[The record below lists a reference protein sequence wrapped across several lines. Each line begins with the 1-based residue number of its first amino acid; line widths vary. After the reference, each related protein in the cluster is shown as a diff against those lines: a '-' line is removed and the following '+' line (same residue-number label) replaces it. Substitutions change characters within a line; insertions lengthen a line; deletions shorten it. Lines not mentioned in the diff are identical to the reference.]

1 MTPRRWRR
9 QPRLELVWPCHG
21 CSQHLPPRFVLMY
34 HRRVPEFVVIKHLP
48 LTSPKLFFGRDE
60 ELGWLEKCWTERV
73 FVASIS
79 AWGGVGKTSLVTK
92 WLCAMR
98 DAGWPG
104 AERVFVWSFY
114 GQGMRTAGSSDGF
127 FAKALE
133 ALGDADPLLGSPWE
147 KGERLGKLVR
157 EKRTLLVLDGVEPM
171 QWGPGEQ
178 EGRFKDPA
186 LQTLVQDLAVNNNGF
201 LLMTSR
207 LPVRDAAGL
216 AGEKVRSRELKHLS
230 PEAGADLLRARKVQG
245 TDEELRQ
252 ASTEYGGHALA
263 LTLLG
268 SYLEDVA
275 DGDIRRRNEIGSL
288 LHDEREGGHARRV
301 MASYEPLLGQTER
314 AILRMLGLFDR
325 PATDEEI
332 TALRAEPVVLGLTD
346 SLVNIDGCAWNKAL
360 AKLRRIG
367 LVGVKIGNDID
378 AHPLVRQHFGEQLKN
393 ENIDA
398 FCEGHRRLY
407 EFLRTNTKELP
418 DTIAEMEPLYKA
430 VVHGCL
436 AGKKQDTFDNVWIP
450 RIRRGDNHYNLT
462 HLGAFGHEVV
472 MLSAYFDPA
481 WEQPAPE
488 FGKADQALILND
500 TGYVL
505 RVLGR
510 LQEAADVL
518 TKGLAQRIG
527 LMHWQGAVRTC
538 SNLTDLYLSGG
549 YVQEAIQLAQASVV
563 LADRSEDTFLRLA
576 MRSSLATCTHATGRF
591 AEAGSLFEEAERIQA
606 EREPKYPLLDS
617 ERGFRYCDFL
627 LDMNHVVDVRERA
640 AITQIWAFSEM
651 RILDIALDHVSLGR
665 AHLVGVKRHKGGDL
679 QEAISH
685 IRQAVDGLRGAGYHQ
700 LVPLGLL
707 ARADLHIHTREFAK
721 ARRDLD
727 EAITIATR
735 CGFRLHECDAHLG
748 YARLAIAEGNRAKA
762 GEHLEKARRIVEET
776 GYHRRDEELA
786 AVETQIAQMNQPV
799 EPPIVDSN
807 LDHEPV
813 VEGRTHVSI
822 VHDNERF
829 DIAIICAVP
838 TELEKIKDTGLVE
851 WAALPH
857 SAHDPSTYYQTIYTT
872 TKTKKA
878 LKVVASMATQMGMPA
893 AAVLA
898 TKMIRRFQPHLL
910 AMVGIAAGAKSD
922 KQNYGNILAPSQTFD
937 YNSGKILLK
946 ENQLCFEPDPNPLPL
961 SARMVGRLQEWAST
975 RRHLDSIRDK
985 WPIGAQRKHIDLHVG
1000 PMGSGAAVVD
1010 VPKPV
1015 MDVMEH
1021 WRKLIGIE
1029 MEAYAA
1035 HLACH
1040 QAIDPP
1046 CEFLCMK
1053 SISDFAGGN
1062 KDEWRDYAAYTSAQ
1076 LCHRFLTEEWEN
1088 LFPR

>member
-1 MTPRRWRR
+1 MR
-9 QPRLELVWPCHG
+9 QPFI
-21 CSQHLPPRFVLMY
+21 FVY
-34 HRRVPEFVVIKHLP
+34 GPAVPEFVVIKHLP
-48 LTSPKLFFGRDE
+48 PTSPEFFFGRDE
-60 ELGWLEKCWTERV
+60 ELVWLEKCWTERA
-73 FVASIS
+73 FVANIS

-92 WLCAMR
+92 WLCGMR

-104 AERVFVWSFY
+104 AERVFVWSLY
-114 GQGMRTAGSSDGF
+114 GQGMRSAGSSDGF
-127 FAKALE
+127 FAAALV
-133 ALGDADPLLGSPWE
+133 AFGDPDPLLGSPWD
-147 KGERLGKLVR
+147 KGERLARLIQ

-186 LQTLVQDLAVNNNGF
+186 LQMLVEGLAVDNKG
-201 LLMTSR
+201 LLLLTSR

-216 AGEKVRSRELKHLS
+216 AGEKVRARELKHLS
-230 PEAGADLLRARKVQG
+230 PDAGVALLRARRVQG
-245 TDEELRQ
+245 TDDELRQ
-252 ASTEYGGHALA
+252 AATEYDGHALA

-268 SYLEDVA
+268 SYLEDIA
-275 DGDIRRRNEIGSL
+275 DGDIRRRHEIGSL
-288 LHDEREGGHARRV
+288 FHDEREGGHARRV

-325 PATDEEI
+325 PATEEEI
-332 TALRAEPVVLGLTD
+332 AALRAEPPVPGLTD
-346 SLVNIDGCAWNKAL
+346 ALVGMGARDWNKAL
-360 AKLRRIG
+360 FKLRRIG
-367 LVGVKIGNDID
+367 LVGAKMGDDID
-378 AHPLVRQHFGEQLKN
+378 AHPLVRQHFGELLKN
-393 ENIDA
+393 ENNDA
-398 FCEGHRRLY
+398 FREGHRRLY
-407 EFLRTNTKELP
+407 EFLRTTTKEFP
-418 DTIAEMEPLYKA
+418 ETIAEMEPLYKA

-436 AGKKQDTFDNVWIP
+436 AGRHEEAGANVWAM
-450 RIRRGDNHYNLT
+450 RISRGNDHFST
-462 HLGAFGHEVV
+462 KKLGAFGNEIA
-472 MLSAYFDPA
+472 MLAAYFDSPWERPA
-481 WEQPAPE
+481 S
-488 FGKADQALILND
+488 
-500 TGYVL
+500 
-505 RVLGR
+505 
-510 LQEAADVL
+510 
-518 TKGLAQRIG
+518 GLSER
-527 LMHWQGAVRTC
+527 
-538 SNLTDLYLSGG
+538 
-549 YVQEAIQLAQASVV
+549 AQASVLNHAGFSLRALGRLREATTV
-563 LADRSEDTFLRLA
+563 VRLGLARDIAREDWVNA
-576 MRSSLATCTHATGRF
+576 AVAASSLSDLLKCRGVLCEALDAARKSVDCADMSGASYERMATRTTLASVKHFMGF
-591 AEAGSLFEEAERIQA
+591 GGEAASMFTEAERMQE
-606 EREPKYPLLDS
+606 ERQPHYPLLYS
-617 ERGFRYCDFL
+617 HWGFRYCDLLLEQGQLSLVRARCALSILWVREEQIL
-627 LDMNHVVDVRERA
+627 LD
-640 AITQIWAFSEM
+640 T
-651 RILDIALDHVSLGR
+651 ALDNLLIGR
-665 AHLVGVKRHKGGDL
+665 AHLLETQPCAEGNLEEAYSHIED
-679 QEAISH
+679 AIS
-685 IRQAVDGLRGAGYHQ
+685 GLRRAAHQ
-700 LVPLGLL
+700 EFIPLGLF
-707 ARADLHIHTREFAK
+707 ARADLYIHTCEFANC
-721 ARRDLD
+721 RRDLD
-727 EAITIATR
+727 EAMTIATR

-748 YARLAIAEGNRAKA
+748 YARLAIAEGDRAKA
-762 GEHLEKARRIVEET
+762 GEHLEKARKIVEET
-776 GYHRRDEELA
+776 GYHRRDGELA
-786 AVETQIAQMNQPV
+786 ALDAEISRMKQLVDPPTDDSNAGNEPV
-799 EPPIVDSN
+799 E
-807 LDHEPV
+807 E
-813 VEGRTHVSI
+813 EGRTHVAT
-822 VHDNERF
+822 VHEDERF
-829 DIAIICAVP
+829 DIAIICAVS

-946 ENQLCFEPDPNPLPL
+946 DNQLCFEPDPNPLPL

-1040 QAIDPP
+1040 HAIAPP

-1076 LCHRFLTEEWEN
+1076 LCYRFLIEEWEN